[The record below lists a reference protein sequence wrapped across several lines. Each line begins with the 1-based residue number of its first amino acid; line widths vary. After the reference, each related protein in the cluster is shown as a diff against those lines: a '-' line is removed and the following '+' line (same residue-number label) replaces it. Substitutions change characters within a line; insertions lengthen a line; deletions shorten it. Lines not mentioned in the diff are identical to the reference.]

1 MRYWTV
7 TNKADGTVS
16 VVITEKGKTPF
27 ECGYEAETHTAVPI
41 APAGWRKREADIKRA
56 ELIAAVK
63 RVAAQKID
71 AVSPI
76 WRQINDLRD
85 GPTPD
90 SEARRDKLNVER
102 KRSNEV
108 EIKLSKAK
116 TMEQLLEI
124 FGEYER
130 SET

>member
-1 MRYWTV
+1 MRYWKV
-7 TNKADGTVS
+7 SNKADGTVS

-27 ECGYEAETHTAVPI
+27 ECGYDAKIHTAVPI

>member
-1 MRYWTV
+1 MKHWTV

-85 GPTPD
+85 GPTP
-90 SEARRDKLNVER
+90 EAELRREKVNAER
-102 KRSNEV
+102 KLSNEV
-108 EIKLSKAK
+108 EARLAKAK
-116 TMEQLLEI
+116 TMEQLVEI
-124 FGEYER
+124 FDQYER
-130 SET
+130 TPV